1 MGKLIGRFV
10 IIGGVAVVGAAVLFM
25 LFATQPQPQRANS
38 APRPVAVF
46 VAEAER
52 GEIALTVDSQG
63 EAQPF
68 YTQDIWTCR
77 TVMRSSQLCAEG
89 P

>member
-38 APRPVAVF
+38 APRPVASAMY
-46 VAEAER
+46 VASTAFLDVSTS
-52 GEIALTVDSQG
+52 IALPRF
-63 EAQPF
+63 AQ
-68 YTQDIWTCR
+68 
-77 TVMRSSQLCAEG
+77 E
-89 P
+89 